1 MSIASEIQRI
11 QDAKDDIKSAIE
23 NKGVTVPSATKLDG
37 YSELIDSIK
46 PNIVPYAI
54 RPDAELVKTWS
65 YDTRIVEDE
74 EVTIPAY
81 TTTART
87 LKSAWDLSP
96 TYTINYNTYDYFIV
110 EYFLTIP
117 EYNTTTVAK
126 GRQEY
131 TTAVYVYELAELPG
145 STLHALVNPDKFIT
159 ARTARISGA
168 STTNLV
174 YYSGSSTLSAAG
186 LSYGAYQTGQTPSLS
201 SGVFTMK
208 SPNLNIRGS
217 SSHFTE
223 DYWNALT
230 DIRYQGLIELYR
242 APKNGLNRGGWT
254 AEQATYRILDC
265 IDNNNRDL
273 A

>member
-11 QDAKDDIKSAIE
+11 QDAKDDIKTAIE

-54 RPDAELVKTWS
+54 RPDAELVGTWS

-74 EVTIPAY
+74 GVTIPAY
-81 TTTART
+81 TTTAKT
-87 LKSAWDLSP
+87 LKSGWSLSP

-117 EYNTTTVAK
+117 EYNTTTTGK
-126 GRQEY
+126 GRCEY
-131 TTAVYVYELAELPG
+131 HTAVNVYELAELP
-145 STLHALVNPDKFIT
+145 SNTIHALVDPTKKVT
-159 ARTARISGA
+159 ARTARITGA
-168 STTNLV
+168 TAQNEV
-174 YYSGSSTLSAAG
+174 YWTSATAISAYSS
-186 LSYGAYQTGQTPSLS
+186 SYGGYQTGQTPSLN
-201 SGVFTMK
+201 SGVYTMK
-208 SPNLNIRGS
+208 AANLNIRGS
-217 SSHFTE
+217 ATYFSQEFWE
-223 DYWNALT
+223 ALT

-242 APKNGLNRGGWT
+242 APKRGLNKGGWT
-254 AEQATYRILDC
+254 AEQGTYRILDC
-265 IDNNNRDL
+265 IDNNNRKL